1 MLPGSLPWLPELQP
15 ETHEALAMGITA
27 ITAAGT
33 ALAAG
38 VAALAAGDMGL
49 AAGVV
54 ALAAGHMALA
64 TGDHIVRL
72 WSGWAWSSV
81 Q

>member
-1 MLPGSLPWLPELQP
+1 
-15 ETHEALAMGITA
+15 MGITA
-27 ITAAGT
+27 ITAGDT

-38 VAALAAGDMGL
+38 VAARAAGDMGL

-72 WSGWAWSSV
+72 WSGWAWSSA